1 MKRTSLI
8 LAALLGGVPVAAA
21 AQSADAGAQAAPAAS
36 SASDDGPA
44 HANPEPAVPSAP
56 AASSGPLDSVKQEPL
71 FGNMAWRKQ
80 LAADGVALSG
90 RWVVEPAV
98 NTRGYKGSG
107 LNVVS
112 SINIGADLDMGKL
125 IGADNGTVR
134 IVLTDRLGDSTNS
147 ERTGAYIQ
155 NQAFYGQGKNVRFNE
170 LSWEQTFADGR
181 LAVKA
186 GFAPMGND
194 FGKLPY
200 TCNFTNNG
208 NCGHP
213 LGPVYSSGWRD
224 DPTGQWGARIKW
236 TDRSG
241 WYVQAAAYD
250 VNTQRNQAGHGF
262 DFNFGGE
269 RGMFFPVEVGYV
281 HGKTPS
287 DYAGTYKVTAYYE
300 TSRAALQGFP
310 DETKKGRA
318 GAIFQAAQQIW
329 KPTESTV
336 RGIAIFGVYTIADK
350 DTGLIPSYY
359 EAGTSWRGILA
370 SRPDDILSVSWTK
383 ASINSR
389 LARYQA
395 ANGAEPQTSEEL
407 WEVNYGVQ
415 VAPWLLV
422 RPAVQYV
429 IRPGGYDSRPDAVV
443 FVGHLQVI
451 L

>member
-1 MKRTSLI
+1 
-8 LAALLGGVPVAAA
+8 
-21 AQSADAGAQAAPAAS
+21 
-36 SASDDGPA
+36 
-44 HANPEPAVPSAP
+44 
-56 AASSGPLDSVKQEPL
+56 
-71 FGNMAWRKQ
+71 
-80 LAADGVALSG
+80 
-90 RWVVEPAV
+90 
-98 NTRGYKGSG
+98 
-107 LNVVS
+107 
-112 SINIGADLDMGKL
+112 MGKL
-125 IGADNGTVR
+125 IGVDHGTVR
-134 IVLTDRLGDSTNS
+134 IVVTDRLGDATNS
-147 ERTGAYIQ
+147 QRTGAYIQ
-155 NQAFYGQGKNVRFNE
+155 NQAFTGQGKNVRFNE
-170 LSWEQTFADGR
+170 LSWEQTFANDR
-181 LAVKA
+181 LALKA
-186 GFAPMGND
+186 GFYPMGND

-236 TDRSG
+236 SDPSG
-241 WYVQAAAYD
+241 WYVQAAAFD
-250 VNTQRNQAGHGF
+250 VNTLRNQAGHGF
-262 DFNFGGE
+262 DFDFDGE

-287 DYAGTYKVTAYYE
+287 DYAGTYKVTGYYE
-300 TSRAALQGFP
+300 TSRAALQGLP
-310 DETKKGRA
+310 DQTKRGRA

-329 KPTESTV
+329 KPQERTV
-336 RGIAIFGVYTIADK
+336 RGISIFGVYTIADK

-359 EAGTSWRGILA
+359 EAGSSWRGVLA
-370 SRPDDILSVSWTK
+370 SRPDDILSLSWTK
-383 ASINSR
+383 ARINSR

-407 WEVNYGVQ
+407 WELNYGVQ